1 MEPLNVTGHATMS
14 SAMKDAHNY
23 HRYLCSLIL
32 PHLGRRVLEIGPGY
46 GQYTEAFVNESREV
60 YALDIDAKCVAHLQ
74 RALPQVKAVE
84 GNLDSDECL
93 ESFQDIRFDTV
104 IALNVLEHIADD
116 VAALKRLNSVT
127 IAGGELLL
135 LVPAHIRLYGQMDR
149 LAGHYRRYNKQMLGK
164 VLREAGFRVVEMK
177 YINPVGGMGWYL
189 NSKFYKPASLST
201 QAVNSQIL
209 FFDKYVLPLSRL
221 LTPVFEG
228 FFGQSLWCRAIK

>member
-1 MEPLNVTGHATMS
+1 
-14 SAMKDAHNY
+14 
-23 HRYLCSLIL
+23 
-32 PHLGRRVLEIGPGY
+32 
-46 GQYTEAFVNESREV
+46 
-60 YALDIDAKCVAHLQ
+60 
-74 RALPQVKAVE
+74 
-84 GNLDSDECL
+84 
-93 ESFQDIRFDTV
+93 
-104 IALNVLEHIADD
+104 
-116 VAALKRLNSVT
+116 
-127 IAGGELLL
+127 
-135 LVPAHIRLYGQMDR
+135 MDR